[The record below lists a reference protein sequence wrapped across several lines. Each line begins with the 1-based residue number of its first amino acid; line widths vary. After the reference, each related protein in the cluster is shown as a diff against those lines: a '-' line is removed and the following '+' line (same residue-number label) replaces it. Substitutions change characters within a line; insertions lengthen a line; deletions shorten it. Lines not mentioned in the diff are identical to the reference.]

1 MSTTTRL
8 HTIERWDESTDQ
20 EGLIRSRS
28 FARRGGGRSGPR
40 SATEL
45 IRQTPNTVLL
55 GDLLRQQGGMPA
67 ARFAELFPH
76 PFLIQITSLRDL
88 EQGDPRTGTVRS
100 TMPQP
105 KESNLLGCPVY
116 FVKKRE
122 TNPLTNLI
130 SVGRTANNDLP
141 LPYHTV
147 SKFHAYFQVHDWSLV
162 DAGSSNGTYMGR
174 KRLEPRAP
182 QALGESCEISFS
194 KGCSFLFLQ
203 PDRMS
208 LYLKHLEALENR
220 LPIAP
225 S

>member
-1 MSTTTRL
+1 MATTTRL
-8 HTIERWDESTDQ
+8 HTIERWDESTEH

-28 FARRGGGRSGPR
+28 LSRQEGGRGNPR
-40 SATEL
+40 STTDL
-45 IRQTPNTVLL
+45 VRQTPNTVLL
-55 GDLLRQQGGMPA
+55 GDLLRQMEGTSRE
-67 ARFAELFPH
+67 RFVELFPH

-88 EQGDPRTGTVRS
+88 EEGDPATGTVRS

-130 SVGRTANNDLP
+130 SIGRTANNDLA
-141 LPYHTV
+141 LPYQTV
-147 SKFHAYFQVHDWSLV
+147 SKFHAYFQAHDWSLV
-162 DAGSSNGTYMGR
+162 DAGSSNGTYIGR
-174 KRLEPRAP
+174 KPLKERAP
-182 QALGESCEISFS
+182 CPLGASCEISFS

-208 LYLKHLEALENR
+208 LYLKHLGALENS

-225 S
+225 P